1 MASTKLKTVLITG
14 CSGGGI
20 GAGIAQELANQGH
33 HVFATARDISKIPT
47 ELSSLSNVTT
57 LRLDVTSQSSITEA
71 AKIVTTVTERM
82 GSAGLDVLVN
92 NAGYGYSMPLLDV
105 DIEKAKALYDTNVWG
120 PVRMVQA
127 FCDLLAAN
135 KGRVVMISSA
145 GAAVNTPWIGAYCSS
160 KAALTN
166 ISETMRLE
174 LAPLGI
180 SVITAMVGIVQ
191 TNFAQNVG
199 SSDATLPSDSRYLVI
214 KDFIFNP
221 KSIENSTGGAKISDL
236 AESLVGD
243 ILTKEGGGMPP
254 FSKARL
260 LLKIHFSFI
269 RTSTPSDQNTH
280 NIPHLS
286 LHIPKPKKMLELQG
300 LPNTLPTWEK
310 PNHPTAPPNEVKRD
324 LFNKLPTELLRRIFH
339 YLNPIFS
346 ACLGITCKRLYA
358 IHRELHGTVDLDHW
372 DVCYNPRLNPC
383 GHIWKRDL
391 THPWVNYQMASPMD
405 GHFCW
410 AWGQWAVLSRF
421 LAEWMRKDGYEW
433 FVKRK
438 REVVTDGFG
447 RRTRITVSL
456 PGIFVRKRRTVV
468 GRRKVRLIEG
478 SRKGRSPKKVCVRR
492 RKEWLEE

>member
-1 MASTKLKTVLITG
+1 MGSRFMEFSVCTGTVRKYGYLSGIAVGVPTNLWPIPVDTVPTFIISISVPVHWRLMASTKLKTVLITG

-47 ELSSLSNVTT
+47 ELSSLSNVTI
-57 LRLDVTSQSSITEA
+57 LRLDVTSQPSITEA
-71 AKIVTTVTERM
+71 VENVTTVTERI

-127 FCDLLAAN
+127 FCDVLAAN

-221 KSIENSTGGAKISDL
+221 KSIENSTGGAKINDL
-236 AESLVGD
+236 ARALVGD
-243 ILTKEGGGMPP
+243 ILTKEGGGMVWRGY
-254 FSKARL
+254 KAGSNYFLTENRGL
-260 LLKIHFSFI
+260 DVFLK
-269 RTSTPSDQNTH
+269 
-280 NIPHLS
+280 S
-286 LHIPKPKKMLELQG
+286 LQ
-300 LPNTLPTWEK
+300 
-310 PNHPTAPPNEVKRD
+310 
-324 LFNKLPTELLRRIFH
+324 
-339 YLNPIFS
+339 
-346 ACLGITCKRLYA
+346 
-358 IHRELHGTVDLDHW
+358 
-372 DVCYNPRLNPC
+372 
-383 GHIWKRDL
+383 
-391 THPWVNYQMASPMD
+391 
-405 GHFCW
+405 
-410 AWGQWAVLSRF
+410 
-421 LAEWMRKDGYEW
+421 
-433 FVKRK
+433 
-438 REVVTDGFG
+438 
-447 RRTRITVSL
+447 
-456 PGIFVRKRRTVV
+456 
-468 GRRKVRLIEG
+468 
-478 SRKGRSPKKVCVRR
+478 
-492 RKEWLEE
+492 